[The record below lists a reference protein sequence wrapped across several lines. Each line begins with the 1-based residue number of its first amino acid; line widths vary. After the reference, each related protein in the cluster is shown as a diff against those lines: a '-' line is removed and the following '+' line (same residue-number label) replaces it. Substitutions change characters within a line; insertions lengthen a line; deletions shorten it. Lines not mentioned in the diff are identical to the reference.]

1 MSVNE
6 ERVLLPA
13 VSHVVAVGSGKGG
26 VGKSTVA
33 ANLALS
39 LARAGARV
47 GLMDADVY
55 GPNLPLMLGVSA
67 LPRPADG
74 AGKIQPVE
82 AHGLK
87 LMSMGFF
94 LREDEPVIWR
104 GPMVHGVVQQ
114 FLGDVLWGALDYLVI
129 DLPPGTGDVQ
139 LTLSQAVPLSGAL
152 VVTTPQ
158 DVALLDARKAIAMFT
173 RAGVPILGIIENM
186 SAFVCPHCGGATEIF
201 GAGGGRRMAG
211 RLGVPLFG
219 SIPLDPALMRASD
232 SGRPLGVISPDCA
245 QAQAFLRLAQDVAA
259 RLGVVGLEH
268 GRPLVDSRPQA

>member
-1 MSVNE
+1 MSVSE

-26 VGKSTVA
+26 VGKSTIA
-33 ANLALS
+33 TNLALS
-39 LARAGARV
+39 LACAGSRV

-67 LPRPADG
+67 LPRPAGG

-82 AHGLK
+82 VHGLK

-114 FLGDVLWGALDYLVI
+114 FLGDVLWGELDYLVI

-139 LTLSQAVPLSGAL
+139 LTLSQEIPLSGAL

-201 GAGGGRRMAG
+201 GAGGGLRMAE
-211 RLGVPLFG
+211 RLGVPLLG

-232 SGRPLGVISPDCA
+232 RGRPLAVISPDGA
-245 QAQAFLRLAQDVAA
+245 HAQAFLRLAQDVAA
-259 RLGVVGLEH
+259 RLSVVELEC
-268 GRPLVDSRPQA
+268 GRPLVDSGPEP

>member
-1 MSVNE
+1 
-6 ERVLLPA
+6 
-13 VSHVVAVGSGKGG
+13 
-26 VGKSTVA
+26 
-33 ANLALS
+33 
-39 LARAGARV
+39 
-47 GLMDADVY
+47 MDADVY

-67 LPRPADG
+67 LPRPAGG

-82 AHGLK
+82 VHGLK

-114 FLGDVLWGALDYLVI
+114 FLGDVLWGELDYLVI

-139 LTLSQAVPLSGAL
+139 LTLSQEIPLSGAL

-173 RAGVPILGIIENM
+173 GAGVPILGIIENM

-201 GAGGGRRMAG
+201 GAGGGLRMAE
-211 RLGVPLFG
+211 RLGVPLLG

-232 SGRPLGVISPDCA
+232 RGRPLAVISPDGA
-245 QAQAFLRLAQDVAA
+245 HAQAFLRLAQDVAA
-259 RLGVVGLEH
+259 RLSVVELEC
-268 GRPLVDSRPQA
+268 GRPLVDSGPEP